1 MCLIIVLLCYYN
13 FLVLSFIIIFLF
25 LQFKCNKIGRF
36 QTKPVSFIVRP
47 GTAAEAIV
55 TMRQTDQQLLILQY
69 KTSGGVVTS
78 DFVANKIQILSCA
91 LLPEYER
98 HTREDL
104 GLSTEEVYALISDYI
119 KMRPANDRVFNK
131 ILSVEYVFNLDS
143 NVQHTQQTALTAR
156 LSEQAQA
163 VADSGSAAN
172 AKRGAEITEQVT
184 SPQATEKRTQL

>member
-1 MCLIIVLLCYYN
+1 
-13 FLVLSFIIIFLF
+13 
-25 LQFKCNKIGRF
+25 
-36 QTKPVSFIVRP
+36 
-47 GTAAEAIV
+47 
-55 TMRQTDQQLLILQY
+55 MRQTDQQLLILQY
-69 KTSGGVVTS
+69 KTSGGIVAS

-98 HTREDL
+98 YTREAL
-104 GLSTEEVYALISDYI
+104 GLSTEEVYGLISDYI
-119 KMRPANDRVFNK
+119 KMHPVNDRVFNK

-172 AKRGAEITEQVT
+172 AKREAEITEQVT